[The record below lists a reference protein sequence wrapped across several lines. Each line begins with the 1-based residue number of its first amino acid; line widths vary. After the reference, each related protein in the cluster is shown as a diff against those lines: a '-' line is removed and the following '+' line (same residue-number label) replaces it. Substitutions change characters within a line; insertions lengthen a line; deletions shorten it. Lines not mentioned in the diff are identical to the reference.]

1 MMIIIIV
8 FNINNKNQK
17 KMSTSF
23 LLPNSSR
30 HMNRNEA
37 EMIIRFNLSEHCYF
51 DRPQDWDKS
60 VFDTLDM
67 MNQKVGH
74 DIRFMMSN
82 DQFFPKFMQL
92 FGAMYWDREFNRCC
106 KSQELNGTDSVPFTD
121 CILPVSL
128 ILKPSN
134 TYGEYGI
141 ITDPYF
147 LNNPADV
154 KTKFENIR
162 IMDELDKSHNLVGL
176 LVEGYMW
183 ARGCERQVE
192 KRYSKDPDKAY
203 QYLLNKA
210 LAQFGLTMNDIHVY
224 H

>member
-1 MMIIIIV
+1 MANRN
-8 FNINNKNQK
+8 FNSNASI
-17 KMSTSF
+17 
-23 LLPNSSR
+23 LPNSSR

-60 VFDTLDM
+60 VYDTLETM
-67 MNQKVGH
+67 GQKMGH
-74 DIRFMMSN
+74 NLGFMQFN
-82 DQFFPKFMQL
+82 DQYFQRFMQL
-92 FGAMYWDREFNRCC
+92 CGAMYWDREFDRCC
-106 KSQELNGTDSVPFTD
+106 RSMKLNGTDSVPYAE
-121 CILPVSL
+121 CILPVSV

-162 IMDELDKSHNLVGL
+162 IIDELDKSHNLVNL
-176 LVEGYMW
+176 LVDGYMW
-183 ARGCERQVE
+183 AQGCERQVE
-192 KRYSKDPDKAY
+192 KRYKVDPTKAY
-203 QYLLNKA
+203 MYLLNKA
-210 LAQFGLTMNDIHVY
+210 FAQFGLTTKDIRVY
-224 H
+224 HF